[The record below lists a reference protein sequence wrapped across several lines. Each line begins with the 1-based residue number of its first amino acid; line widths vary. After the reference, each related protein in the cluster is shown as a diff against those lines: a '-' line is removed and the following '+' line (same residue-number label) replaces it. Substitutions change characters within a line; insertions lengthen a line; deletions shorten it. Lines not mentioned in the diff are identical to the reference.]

1 MSSPSDTALPPPS
14 TALRRAFLAACR
26 AELEALKPGNVHVY
40 GDGHG
45 MTVDDFRRSA
55 GAAAPALC
63 RSGNSVGRRIRDAVE
78 ASWTTVPRN
87 TNLGIILL
95 AAPLIAAAEE
105 GEGTLRDRVSRVLAA
120 LTVTDAED
128 CFAAIARANPAGLG
142 RVPAQ
147 DVADTPTVTLREAMS
162 LAAGRDLVA
171 RQYATDYRDLFAIG
185 VSRIAESRLH
195 RYSATW
201 TTTLVFLD
209 FLAAFPDSH
218 VARKYGADTAESVR
232 REAEGL
238 RKRLP
243 EDPEAAFPMLLA
255 FDRSLKERGI
265 NPGTSADLTV
275 ASLLAFEISELLE
288 R

>member
-1 MSSPSDTALPPPS
+1 
-14 TALRRAFLAACR
+14 
-26 AELEALKPGNVHVY
+26 
-40 GDGHG
+40 

-55 GAAAPALC
+55 RAAAPALC
-63 RSGNSVGRRIRDAVE
+63 HPGRSVGRRIRDAVE

-105 GEGTLRDRVSRVLAA
+105 GEGSLRERASRVLAA
-120 LTVTDAED
+120 LTVADAQD

-147 DVADTPTVTLREAMS
+147 DVAETPTVTLREAMS
-162 LAAGRDLVA
+162 LAAARDLVA
-171 RQYATDYRDLFAIG
+171 RQYATDYRDVFAVG
-185 VSRIAESRLH
+185 VARIAEDRL
-195 RYSATW
+195 RGGSAKW
-201 TTTLVFLD
+201 TATLVFLD

-218 VARKYGADTAESVR
+218 VARKYGADIAESVR
-232 REAEGL
+232 CEADWLGQ
-238 RKRLP
+238 RLP
-243 EDPEAAFPMLLA
+243 EDADAAFPKLLA